1 MLDPPLAG
9 GVSEARDVLVG
20 AGQGVGALGAA
31 APVLARHAAL
41 ARDRG
46 TRGPSSLALT
56 RAAAVTPPGPVRE
69 PLAVQ
74 DTFCKHVCCLE
85 IEMHYSYDYAEQSS
99 PAQLHHTALT
109 RFALALQLLS
119 AIMEILNTCRAG
131 LLVLTET
138 CVASRS
144 IETRGGAVTRVGP
157 RLALVL
163 VLTRGHAGH
172 GVVVAPVTSRTC
184 AVEPAHPEHHHHHY
198 SRA

>member
-1 MLDPPLAG
+1 M
-9 GVSEARDVLVG
+9 
-20 AGQGVGALGAA
+20 ALT
-31 APVLARHAAL
+31 
-41 ARDRG
+41 RDRG
-46 TRGPSSLALT
+46 TRGPPSLALT

-74 DTFCKHVCCLE
+74 DTVCKHVCCLE
-85 IEMHYSYDYAEQSS
+85 IECIILSLDPIMPSNPLLPSF
-99 PAQLHHTALT
+99 TT
-109 RFALALQLLS
+109 LALQLLS
-119 AIMEILNTCRAG
+119 TIMEILNTCRAG

-184 AVEPAHPEHHHHHY
+184 AVEPAHPEHHHYHYHSHHHY